1 MPSIPG
7 LRESKPFTHIEALE
21 LDHVPEQLVILG
33 GGYVGLEFAQAFRR
47 FGSRVTVIEG
57 NARLLEGEDDDIAHA
72 VTAVLT
78 GEGIEVVNNV
88 VSRRSF
94 TWAWP
99 LGVSLTPAVSRPM
112 RSVLGVRPVATR
124 RCVPSR
130 RVERPSRSSSTVTSW
145 PEVPCISLTLA
156 L

>member
-1 MPSIPG
+1 MWTVGSDQRLRRQAMPSIPG

-21 LDHVPEQLVILG
+21 LDHVPEQLLILG

-88 VSRRSF
+88 GFKALVHLGVAFRSELNAGGVQTDAVGVGCASCDNEEMRSF
-94 TWAWP
+94 
-99 LGVSLTPAVSRPM
+99 
-112 RSVLGVRPVATR
+112 
-124 RCVPSR
+124 
-130 RVERPSRSSSTVTSW
+130 
-145 PEVPCISLTLA
+145 
-156 L
+156 